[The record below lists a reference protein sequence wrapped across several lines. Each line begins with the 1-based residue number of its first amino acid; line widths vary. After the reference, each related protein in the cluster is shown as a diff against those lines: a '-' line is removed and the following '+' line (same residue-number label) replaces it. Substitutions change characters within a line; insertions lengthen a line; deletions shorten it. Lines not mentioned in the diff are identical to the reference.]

1 MPGLVGAVVLA
12 GMSGASAVDTVADA
26 AIREFMQRVHSYIQL
41 RHHLVKRL
49 PRVRSSSDWRAI
61 DAAAGALGQAIQTAR
76 AEATVGDIFTATV
89 SGAFRRR
96 IVNALSEGSYNTADL
111 LLDLAREAPIPP
123 PSLAVN
129 ARFDW
134 AFGALMPGR
143 IIVALPPLPA
153 ELQYRFVGRDL
164 VLLDI
169 DTGLVVDVLRQA
181 LTSTDVDTGGDR
193 GQLVP
198 VL

>member
-12 GMSGASAVDTVADA
+12 GMSGVSAVDTVADT

-61 DAAAGALGQAIQTAR
+61 DAAANALGQAIQTAR

-96 IVNALSEGSYNTADL
+96 IVDALSEGSYDTADL
-111 LLDLAREAPIPP
+111 LLDLAREAPITP

-164 VLLDI
+164 VLLDV

-198 VL
+198 AL